1 MWLLLKEKQEV
12 LFSGE
17 TSCVVLRLM
26 IADTTYVGVEHMA
39 VYFLVSHFC
48 K

>member
-12 LFSGE
+12 LFSSE
-17 TSCVVLRLM
+17 TSCVILCLM
-26 IADTTYVGVEHMA
+26 IAYTTYVGVKHVA